1 MILERV
7 GILELFDAV
16 ADGNNVSK
24 AKPDPEVFTKA
35 ANMVGV
41 KPGNCVVF
49 EDAVAGIQAAL
60 NAGMSCIGV
69 GSPKVLTEAH
79 FVVSG
84 LNELTLSKLI
94 SLEKDIL
101 L

>member
-7 GILELFDAV
+7 GIQGLFDAV
-16 ADGNNVSK
+16 ADGNTISK
-24 AKPDPEVFTKA
+24 AKPDPEVFLKA
-35 ANMVGV
+35 AEMISV

-60 NAGMSCIGV
+60 NAGMLCIGI
-69 GSPKVLTEAH
+69 GSPKILTEAH

-84 LNELTLSKLI
+84 LSEMSLAKLRTI
-94 SLEKDIL
+94 ENDSRL
-101 L
+101 